1 MVTSTPAQVALT
13 KAKANLLGTALT
25 SGVSGDLLRIAL
37 TQAREDTLAA
47 ALTAADPD
55 LLTAALT
62 EASPNLL
69 ATALTDAE
77 VGQQQLVCL
86 LALQFPVS
94 DDDVQVGLPGVALTR
109 GVARELLIT
118 ALTRWETQG
127 RTSRSC

>member
-86 LALQFPVS
+86 LALPSV
-94 DDDVQVGLPGVALTR
+94 R
-109 GVARELLIT
+109 CLIM
-118 ALTRWETQG
+118 L
-127 RTSRSC
+127 SRSAFSELP

>member
-77 VGQQQLVCL
+77 VGQQHLVCL
-86 LALQFPVS
+86 LALS
-94 DDDVQVGLPGVALTR
+94 SVQCPC
-109 GVARELLIT
+109 LIM
-118 ALTRWETQG
+118 L
-127 RTSRSC
+127 SRSAFSELP

>member
-1 MVTSTPAQVALT
+1 MPTPSCWRSSFPTINSTNPTLPNLSAVLIYLLQVALT

-25 SGVSGDLLRIAL
+25 NGVNGDLLRIAL
-37 TQAREDTLAA
+37 TEAREDTLAA

-62 EASPNLL
+62 DAAPNLL

-77 VGQQQLVCL
+77 VGL
-86 LALQFPVS
+86 L
-94 DDDVQVGLPGVALTR
+94 GVALTR

-118 ALTRWETQG
+118 ALTR
-127 RTSRSC
+127 